1 MNTTT
6 KVSNHKNEAGFSLL
20 ELLLVVA
27 VGAILL
33 LAGLSAYR
41 LVTQNNNVNEALRL
55 LNVLKQQTQ
64 KAYQGDGT
72 YGSSDLVPTLISL
85 RAFPAGTLSGS
96 TPRHPFGGTIAIDGN
111 GDTFTI
117 SFSDM
122 ERAACISVGQ
132 AFNSNSD
139 PDFVQLSIGASAGS
153 AIGGTDGVISIA
165 ELTASGA
172 CPTGNNQTGMHWE
185 FY

>member
-1 MNTTT
+1 MKGLLEMKMN
-6 KVSNHKNEAGFSLL
+6 KKEQGFSLL

-27 VGAILL
+27 VGAVLL

-41 LVTQNNNVNEALRL
+41 LVTQNNAQNEAVRL
-55 LNVLKQQTQ
+55 LNILKQQAQ

-72 YGSSDLVPTLISL
+72 YGTSDLVPTLISL

-96 TPRHPFGGTIAIDGN
+96 TPRHPFGGDIEIEGN

-117 SFSDM
+117 SFNDI
-122 ERAACISVGQ
+122 ERAACISIGQ
-132 AFNSNSD
+132 SFDSSTD
-139 PDFVQLSIGASAGS
+139 PDFVQLSIGAAPGS
-153 AIGGTDGVISIA
+153 AIGGSDGRISIN
-165 ELTASGA
+165 ELTAAGA
-172 CPTGNNQTGMHWE
+172 CPTGNSETGMHWE

>member
-1 MNTTT
+1 MNMVE
-6 KVSNHKNEAGFSLL
+6 KAMSQKNESGFSLL

-72 YGSSDLVPTLISL
+72 YGTVDLVPTLISL
-85 RAFPAGTLSGS
+85 RAFPAGTLSGT
-96 TPRHPFGGTIAIDGN
+96 TPRHPFGGTIAITGA

-117 SFSDM
+117 AFASM
-122 ERAACISVGQ
+122 ERAACLAVGQ

-139 PDFVQLSIGASAGS
+139 PDFVQLAIGATAV
-153 AIGGTDGVISIA
+153 GGADGIISMA
-165 ELTASGA
+165 ELAAANA
-172 CPTGNNQTGMHWE
+172 CPAGNAEATMTWT